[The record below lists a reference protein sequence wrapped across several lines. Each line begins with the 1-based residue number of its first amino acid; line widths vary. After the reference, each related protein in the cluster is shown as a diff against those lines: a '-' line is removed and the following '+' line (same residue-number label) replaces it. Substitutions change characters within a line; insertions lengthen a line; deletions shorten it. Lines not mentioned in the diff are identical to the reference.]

1 MAEVGLVQRGYR
13 VSGRVQ
19 GVYFRAWTRGVA
31 NEMGLRGTVRN
42 RSHGSVE
49 VHVIG
54 SAVAVGEF
62 EDKLWEGPAA
72 AQVDGVDPV
81 PSSEPIPAEPF
92 QILPT
97 A

>member
-1 MAEVGLVQRGYR
+1 MTEVGLVQRGYR

-19 GVYFRAWTRGVA
+19 SVYFRAWIRGVA

-42 RSHGSVE
+42 RSDGSVE

-72 AQVDGVDPV
+72 AQVYGVDPV

-92 QILPT
+92 LILST